1 MTEAMSSGDGKRV
14 DHQTG
19 CACPLLQVRVLTVPA
34 PSVFISSTF
43 YDLRYIRENLR
54 FFVRSLGYNPILSE
68 RGTIFFDPHRT
79 AAQAAVAEVHNCQL
93 FVLIIGGRYGT
104 ELDAE
109 QSVTNAEYQEAI
121 RQKVPVFA
129 LVERG
134 TFADFEVW
142 RANSI
147 DGVDLSEMAFPNA
160 DDKRIFAFIE
170 EVRAQGANNALVPF
184 ADFEDIE
191 KYLRQQWAG
200 LLHSFLSQVK
210 EEGKV
215 SETLSGLERISRRVE
230 VLSTQI
236 LESVGTTETK
246 LMAELYDRM
255 LGSEAIQRMLAIGL
269 KPTPADVLD
278 HDSFIE
284 CTEALGGRWNL
295 ADDED
300 DTISHS
306 RIDHRGTMAQWNIE
320 RHQED
325 YEELRQEL
333 QKRVRESGMDEADL
347 RARVESGIDPEAA

>member
-1 MTEAMSSGDGKRV
+1 MLA
-14 DHQTG
+14 
-19 CACPLLQVRVLTVPA
+19 VPA

-104 ELDAE
+104 EFDADR
-109 QSVTNAEYQEAI
+109 SVTNAEYQEAV
-121 RQKVPVFA
+121 RQKIPVFA

-142 RANSI
+142 RANSEA
-147 DGVDLSEMAFPNA
+147 GVNTSEMSFPNA
-160 DDKRIFAFIE
+160 DDERIFDFIDD
-170 EVRAQGANNALVPF
+170 VRSQGTNNALVPF

-191 KYLRQQWAG
+191 TYLRQQWAG
-200 LLHSFLSQVK
+200 LLHSFLSQMK
-210 EEGKV
+210 EETKV

-255 LGSEAIQRMLAIGL
+255 LGSEAVQRMLAIGL
-269 KPTPADVLD
+269 RPTPADLLA
-278 HDSFIE
+278 HDDFLN
-284 CTEALGGRWNL
+284 CTEALGGDWEIKEN
-295 ADDED
+295 ED
-300 DTISHS
+300 DAITYDRHGHHGSMS
-306 RIDHRGTMAQWNIE
+306 QWQIE
-320 RHQED
+320 RHRQD
-325 YEELRQEL
+325 YQELRTEL
-333 QKRVRESGMDEADL
+333 MKRVQESGLDEADV
-347 RARVESGIDPEAA
+347 RARVESGLEPEAA